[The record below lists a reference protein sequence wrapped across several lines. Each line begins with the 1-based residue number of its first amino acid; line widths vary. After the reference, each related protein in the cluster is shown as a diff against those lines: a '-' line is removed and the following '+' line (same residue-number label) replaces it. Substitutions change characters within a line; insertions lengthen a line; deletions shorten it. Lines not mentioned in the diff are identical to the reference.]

1 MPNSQIFMAD
11 CKVTTD
17 KYRNRRTWFNYIL
30 KKKASQK
37 DRFNSTVHNSRTR
50 YEGNEYICTSIKTD
64 VHTRGQLRWLTSNAG
79 HSYAVL
85 WGNSRWEA
93 EVECNMPVV
102 MVDHVC
108 EDGYAGDCESNS
120 ENLSD
125 CRADGDAALTDHWKH
140 NEIKC
145 FKTLFYFLWF
155 KF

>member
-1 MPNSQIFMAD
+1 MAN

-17 KYRNRRTWFNYIL
+17 IVIWWARFDYIL
-30 KKKASQK
+30 K
-37 DRFNSTVHNSRTR
+37 DREAARRVVSIQRFVIVVQGTRVTSTYVRQLN
-50 YEGNEYICTSIKTD
+50 G
-64 VHTRGQLRWLTSNAG
+64 VHTRGQLRRLTSNAG

-108 EDGYAGDCESNS
+108 EDGYAGDCENNS

-125 CRADGDAALTDHWKH
+125 CRADGDAALTDHWKWTT
-140 NEIKC
+140 K
-145 FKTLFYFLWF
+145 
-155 KF
+155 

>member
-1 MPNSQIFMAD
+1 MAN

-17 KYRNRRTWFNYIL
+17 IVIWWARFDYIL
-30 KKKASQK
+30 KDRGSRQK
-37 DRFNSTVHNSRTR
+37 DRFNSTVRNSVQGTR
-50 YEGNEYICTSIKTD
+50 VTSTYVRQLNG
-64 VHTRGQLRWLTSNAG
+64 VHTRGQLWRLTSNAG

-108 EDGYAGDCESNS
+108 EDGYAGDCENNS

-125 CRADGDAALTDHWKH
+125 CRADGDAALTDHWKWTT
-140 NEIKC
+140 K
-145 FKTLFYFLWF
+145 
-155 KF
+155 